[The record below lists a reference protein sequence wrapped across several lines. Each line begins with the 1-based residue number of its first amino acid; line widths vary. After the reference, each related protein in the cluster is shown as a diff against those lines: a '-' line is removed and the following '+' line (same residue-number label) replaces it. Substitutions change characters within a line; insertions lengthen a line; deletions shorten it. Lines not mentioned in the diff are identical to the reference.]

1 MIGSTRI
8 AWLQLRFEKVRLL
21 VALLGVSFAVILI
34 LMQLGFQ
41 QALFVSA
48 ARFHSNFSYDL
59 AMYSPKMLYIVQ
71 PRFFARARLV
81 QARGVAG
88 VRAVAPVYLGQ
99 TVWEDPA
106 DPSDNRNVYVVGF
119 DPSDEVFTLPGV
131 LEHREELREPDV
143 VLFDALS
150 RAEYGP
156 VPELLDR
163 YGRVGTEI
171 ASRWV
176 EVVGTYQLG
185 TSFGIDAT
193 VVTNDL
199 NFRRL
204 FPERRAAQIDLGLIH
219 LEEGADPQAVK
230 RAIRARVAEDVGIL
244 TRAEFI
250 EREVDYWRSATP
262 IGLVLGFGVAVGI
275 TVGSIIV
282 YQILFADV
290 SDHVREY
297 ATLKAMGYTDRFLSM
312 VVIKE
317 ALILAV
323 LGFVPGFGVALL
335 LYRTAEQATQLPMT
349 MTAPR
354 VAGVLALTIGMCCLA
369 GAMALRKVRKA
380 DPAEVF

>member
-1 MIGSTRI
+1 MSPSTRI
-8 AWLQLRFEKVRLL
+8 AWLQLRFEKVRLA
-21 VALLGVSFAVILI
+21 VALMGVGFAVILI

-41 QALFVSA
+41 QALYMSA
-48 ARFHSNFSYDL
+48 ARLHANFSYDL

-71 PRFFARARLV
+71 PRFFARSRLV
-81 QARGVAG
+81 QARGVDG

-99 TVWEDPA
+99 TVWEHPVDPA
-106 DPSDNRNVYVVGF
+106 NNRNVYVVGF
-119 DPSDEVFTLPGV
+119 DPSDEVFALPGV
-131 LEHREELREPDV
+131 REKLKALREPDV

-156 VPELLDR
+156 VPELVER
-163 YGRVGTEI
+163 HGVVGTEI

-176 EVVGTYQLG
+176 EVVGTYRLG
-185 TSFGIDAT
+185 TSFGIDAS

-204 FPERRAAQIDLGLIH
+204 FPERQASQIDLGLIH
-219 LEEGADPQAVK
+219 LEKGADPKRVQAE
-230 RAIRARVAEDVGIL
+230 IRARVPEDVGVL
-244 TRAEFI
+244 TREEFI
-250 EREVDYWRSATP
+250 ERELSYWRSATP

-290 SDHVREY
+290 SEHVREY
-297 ATLKAMGYTDRFLSM
+297 ATLKAMGYTDRFLAG
-312 VVIKE
+312 VVMKE

-323 LGFVPGFGVALL
+323 LGFLPGLAVSLF
-335 LYRTAEQATQLPMT
+335 LYHTAEQATKLPMT

-354 VAGVLALTIGMCCLA
+354 VAGVLALTVGMCCLA
-369 GAMALRKVRKA
+369 GAMALRKVRTA